1 MKPPSGFGDAEAKRI
16 IARAAE
22 LDAQDQQRLDVNALR
37 EIAAEAGIS
46 PTAVDRA
53 LQERVAAPPTLA
65 SRLIRRPVT
74 LLGVA
79 ILALIFLMRLIG

>member
-46 PTAVDRA
+46 PPPPSI
-53 LQERVAAPPTLA
+53 ERCRNGLRHLPRSL
-65 SRLIRRPVT
+65 R
-74 LLGVA
+74 G
-79 ILALIFLMRLIG
+79 